1 MLNSIKEIKVM
12 PEFESAGIW
21 DFETDVMLDPV
32 EIGMPQ
38 DIIDSMDDW
47 INLYEECFVD
57 DGTYDNMIPEK
68 CVELNKDGLALAK
81 RIKEHFPKLVVVYMG
96 EDNIGVHE
104 LKIIA

>member
-1 MLNSIKEIKVM
+1 
-12 PEFESAGIW
+12 
-21 DFETDVMLDPV
+21 
-32 EIGMPQ
+32 
-38 DIIDSMDDW
+38 
-47 INLYEECFVD
+47 
-57 DGTYDNMIPEK
+57 MIPEK